1 VVDVIFA
8 SDNVTV
14 LGGPSRL
21 ELDLNVGASGSRG
34 SLFFIGTQNP
44 NSLNPSQDFPEIPL
58 IFDVFIN
65 ANSSS
70 DDYLQAYQY
79 VSQEGDNIWVPSFS
93 LNRNVFSLNK
103 VLDFELGEAEID
115 INLFELG
122 LTSLPFDNTLNS
134 FAYFNVQATLSGVN
148 LSDLEEDLPVAFSV
162 NVGDAYFDNSE
173 NEFPSEFPWFLP
185 VSFRAVEFDGSTW
198 LDVNE
203 KSMQVNLTVSF
214 ANPNEIFEVVS
225 QNGVGES

>member
-1 VVDVIFA
+1 
-8 SDNVTV
+8 
-14 LGGPSRL
+14 
-21 ELDLNVGASGSRG
+21 
-34 SLFFIGTQNP
+34 
-44 NSLNPSQDFPEIPL
+44 
-58 IFDVFIN
+58 
-65 ANSSS
+65 
-70 DDYLQAYQY
+70 
-79 VSQEGDNIWVPSFS
+79 VPSFS

-185 VSFRAVEFDGSTW
+185 VSFRAVEFNGSTW

-203 KSMQVNLTVSF
+203 KSMQVNLTISF
-214 ANPNEIFEVVS
+214 ANPNEIFEVVT
-225 QNGVGES
+225 QNEVGES